1 MGCIIDELKEL
12 IEKGTKRV
20 QNKTAKTQIESFIK
34 ALETARPQID
44 PENLQ
49 LNTDKQKVVEEAEAD
64 AVVQEENDTM
74 SVEDIKKLAMEVAKE
89 CK

>member
-12 IEKGTKRV
+12 IEEGTKEV
-20 QNKTAKTQIESFIK
+20 LNKTAKAQIDSFIK
-34 ALETARPQID
+34 ALEAAKPQID

-74 SVEDIKKLAMEVAKE
+74 SVEDIKKLAMEVAEE